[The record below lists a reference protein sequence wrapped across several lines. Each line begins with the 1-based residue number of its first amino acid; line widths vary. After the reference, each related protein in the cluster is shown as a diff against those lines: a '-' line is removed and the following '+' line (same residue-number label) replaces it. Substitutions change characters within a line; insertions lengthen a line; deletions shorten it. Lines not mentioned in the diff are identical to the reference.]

1 MRSCNDEIGPA
12 DDLDLFLHG
21 RYHGDKGY
29 LIEKKYGQMLENIG
43 IWNILFGLANR
54 GACLPG
60 HNICQKN
67 TYLWYLWEDSDQ
79 KGNYFPKSKLCS
91 DAITF

>member
-29 LIEKKYGQMLENIG
+29 LNEKKYGQMLENIG
-43 IWNILFGLANR
+43 IWNILFGLAYR
-54 GACLPG
+54 GKCLPC
-60 HNICQKN
+60 HKICQKKN
-67 TYLWYLWEDSDQ
+67 TFLWLWEDLDQ
-79 KGNYFPKSKLCS
+79 KGNYFPKSELCS

>member
-1 MRSCNDEIGPA
+1 MKIYPGRDLCQEVEDCGRTSRVNFDLLSNGALRSCNDEIGRG

-43 IWNILFGLANR
+43 I
-54 GACLPG
+54 
-60 HNICQKN
+60 
-67 TYLWYLWEDSDQ
+67 
-79 KGNYFPKSKLCS
+79 
-91 DAITF
+91 